1 MVRPTSEN
9 PRNRSINLRL
19 KRSELEAIEYVSDA
33 LGVSRTDAIVLS
45 VKYLITA
52 AKARYKRKGGG
63 YTGMRFRTLEEVG
76 EAKKAELEEWRQSVR
91 QREYEALEA
100 KLRENFDDFD
110 FADDSE
116 LSDYI
121 DRQKEEIETHI
132 EEQSSDVED
141 RINEEYEKYIEEIEA
156 AKEDLKSSIHRLIF
170 GE

>member
-19 KRSELEAIEYVSDA
+19 KQSELETIEYVSNA

-52 AKARYKRKGGG
+52 AKARYKRKGG
-63 YTGMRFRTLEEVG
+63 YTGMRFRTLEEVE

-91 QREYEALEA
+91 QKEYEALEA
-100 KLRENFDDFD
+100 KLQENFDDFD

-116 LSDYI
+116 LSEYI

-132 EEQSSDVED
+132 EEQSSDVKD
-141 RINEEYEKYIEEIEA
+141 RINEEYEKYVEEIEA
-156 AKEDLKSSIHRLIF
+156 AKEDLKSSIHQLIF